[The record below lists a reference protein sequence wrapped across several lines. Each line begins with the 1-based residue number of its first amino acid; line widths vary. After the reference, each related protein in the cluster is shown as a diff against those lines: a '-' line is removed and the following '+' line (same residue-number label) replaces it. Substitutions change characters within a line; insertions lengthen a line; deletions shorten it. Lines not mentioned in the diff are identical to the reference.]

1 MKSMWRMW
9 LLISAVVI
17 LSACGSAPAEL
28 PQALEKIES
37 PAALSAEAS
46 TIINGWKREAR
57 AGMLVGVVKEDTI
70 EEIAYQSTSDVT
82 AVAEYYNKLL
92 GADEWV
98 YLNRTPGAQDGFYLA
113 GFSHSNTSIVL
124 GVLDLSQFG
133 QSGSYVYLM
142 RGSK

>member
-1 MKSMWRMW
+1 MKSLWRMW
-9 LLISAVVI
+9 LLIGAVVI

-37 PAALSAEAS
+37 PAVLSDDARA
-46 TIINGWKREAR
+46 IIDGWKSESR
-57 AGMLVGVVKEDTI
+57 AGMLVGLVKEETI
-70 EEIAYQSTSDVT
+70 EEIAYHSSSTVT
-82 AVAEYYNKLL
+82 SVAEYYNKLL

-98 YLNRTPGAQDGFYLA
+98 YLNRTPGEQKGFYLA
-113 GFSHSNTSIVL
+113 GYTHSNASLVI

-133 QSGSYVYLM
+133 QSGSYVYLV

>member
-1 MKSMWRMW
+1 MKSLWRMW
-9 LLISAVVI
+9 LLIGAVVI

-37 PAALSAEAS
+37 PAALSAEAN
-46 TIINGWKREAR
+46 TIIDGWKRESR
-57 AGMLVGVVKEDTI
+57 AGMLVGLVKEETI

-98 YLNRTPGAQDGFYLA
+98 YLNRTPGEQKGFYLA
-113 GFSHSNTSIVL
+113 GYSHSNSAIVL

-133 QSGSYVYLM
+133 QSGSYVYLV
-142 RGSK
+142 RGTK